1 MKVGHKIEKGINF
14 LVLNIQNRITI
25 EGGRSSYPYVYLF
38 MVKDSINSIP
48 FAIYSNNW
56 ENQGFC

>member
-25 EGGRSSYPYVYLF
+25 EGGRSPYPYVYLF

-48 FAIYSNNW
+48 FAIDSNN
-56 ENQGFC
+56 